1 MAYTRPVDFVK
12 YFVVNS
18 TTTAAFTNNVFSEAY
33 PNAAFDNPT
42 PVNLVALSNNYEI
55 KLPTLLQGST
65 EGGTAHINSNGS
77 ITSASP
83 NFFAPCAVGDY
94 LFVERGG
101 IDALNMLGRIAEKDN
116 NIEIIL
122 ESVPQNVIYSGIAA
136 NNQDVNIYHLSKN
149 SPGLPFG
156 ENNSFYMVIK
166 NPDYD
171 DEDNTGLHNAI
182 PFIDPTITSVSEDYF
197 AYAGTTSGNN
207 TINPTYFAIVSVSV
221 VGDATNGI
229 TNGEVSYTNTIPC
242 TITPVSTFSQ
252 QFTIPSVSDAI
263 SATDIPYW
271 SVYLVNPYGNSST
284 LLPKNTTYRI
294 EMDSDIPVKKL
305 EISPVLPPEE

>member
-65 EGGTAHINSNGS
+65 EGGTADINSNGS

-122 ESVPQNVIYSGIAA
+122 E
-136 NNQDVNIYHLSKN
+136 HLR
-149 SPGLPFG
+149 
-156 ENNSFYMVIK
+156 
-166 NPDYD
+166 
-171 DEDNTGLHNAI
+171 
-182 PFIDPTITSVSEDYF
+182 IDASLF
-197 AYAGTTSGNN
+197 
-207 TINPTYFAIVSVSV
+207 
-221 VGDATNGI
+221 
-229 TNGEVSYTNTIPC
+229 
-242 TITPVSTFSQ
+242 
-252 QFTIPSVSDAI
+252 
-263 SATDIPYW
+263 
-271 SVYLVNPYGNSST
+271 
-284 LLPKNTTYRI
+284 
-294 EMDSDIPVKKL
+294 
-305 EISPVLPPEE
+305 